1 MSDEVKFRW
10 ETIKLGDKEY
20 VVPSLSIKQAK
31 DLWPEILKLNEGV
44 DVSNL
49 PEKYDKIVKIIH
61 TAMTRNYPE
70 LKEEDLFDVVD
81 MSNIKIL
88 QLAVMGQSGLITSG
102 SRPVAEKLPVM

>member
-1 MSDEVKFRW
+1 
-10 ETIKLGDKEY
+10 
-20 VVPSLSIKQAK
+20 
-31 DLWPEILKLNEGV
+31 
-44 DVSNL
+44 
-49 PEKYDKIVKIIH
+49 
-61 TAMTRNYPE
+61 MTRNYPE